1 MLRFGLALAV
11 AISGCG
17 VERYR
22 ERLPAPDLQI
32 RMVALDG
39 EDAEILPRA
48 SGCALVPRS
57 GCAAAA
63 TLPIAR
69 AVIVDA
75 EHIRHVR
82 LLEAGD
88 GSRVLVLDLDDVA
101 RGRLEEASRA
111 RVGARLAIVARGRV
125 IAAPTIRTA
134 LTESEAYVAVP
145 LDELESS
152 FTLMSAE
159 P

>member
-1 MLRFGLALAV
+1 MLRFVLALV
-11 AISGCG
+11 ISIAGCG
-17 VERYR
+17 VEQYR

-32 RMVALDG
+32 RMVAVDG

-48 SGCALVPRS
+48 SGDAS
-57 GCAAAA
+57 EM
-63 TLPIAR
+63 LPIAR

-75 EHIRHVR
+75 DHIRHVR
-82 LLEAGD
+82 LLDAAD

-101 RGRLEEASRA
+101 RARLEEASRA
-111 RVGARLAIVARGRV
+111 HVGGRLAIVARGRV
-125 IAAPTIRTA
+125 IAAPTIRNP

-145 LDELESS
+145 AAALESS
-152 FTLMSAE
+152 FAAISAD